1 MEDIKKVETLEEK
14 PKWGGVRPNSGRPKG
29 SENKETKIR
38 NKTER
43 VMKQRIL
50 KSVDSL
56 ITSQMTLAK
65 GVQMLYVIT
74 TNEKGIR
81 SKPTLV
87 TDKYLIE
94 EFLAGELGGE
104 NEEYYFITTERPD
117 NRALDSL
124 LDRTFGKANQSTTIK
139 GDSDNPVE
147 INIIN
152 YANNNTL
159 PIHPEDISDTDI

>member
-1 MEDIKKVETLEEK
+1 MENTEKLETLEEK

-29 SENKETKIR
+29 GENQETKRRKEI
-38 NKTER
+38 E
-43 VMKQRIL
+43 VIMKQRIL

-56 ITSQMTLAK
+56 ITSQMTLAQ
-65 GVQMLYVIT
+65 GVQMLYAIT

-81 SKPTLV
+81 SKPTLI
-87 TDKYLIE
+87 TDQHLIE

-104 NEEYYFITTERPD
+104 KEEYYFITTERPD

-152 YANNNTL
+152 YANNNPL
-159 PIHPEDISDTDI
+159 PIHSEDIPDTDI